1 MAVCGS
7 DLQGLRFGFQAGS
20 FRNVDPPNTNLDAVL
35 GSHDAVRT
43 CDFAKVT
50 GPTLPDRRHKRRDMR
65 HHSIN
70 LKDGFSRQPSTKAP
84 RVSVPKMQG
93 VRVDEPER
101 ENSQR

>member
-7 DLQGLRFGFQAGS
+7 DLQGLRFDFQAGS
-20 FRNVDPPNTNLDAVL
+20 FRKRGPAQHQFRRCIGQPRRSSHLRFRESDWSDPA
-35 GSHDAVRT
+35 GSKAQTQEHEIS
-43 CDFAKVT
+43 
-50 GPTLPDRRHKRRDMR
+50 LYNM
-65 HHSIN
+65 
-70 LKDGFSRQPSTKAP
+70 KDGFSRQPSTKAP